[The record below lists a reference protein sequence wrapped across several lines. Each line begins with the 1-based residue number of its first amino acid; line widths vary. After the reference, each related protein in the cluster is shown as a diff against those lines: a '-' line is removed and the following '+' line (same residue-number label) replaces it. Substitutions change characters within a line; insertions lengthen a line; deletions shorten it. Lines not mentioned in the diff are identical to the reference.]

1 MRALI
6 AAGLLLT
13 ALACGEAPLPE
24 LARPFELRAVT
35 PAGEAVPGVRAW
47 LGGALLGETS
57 SDGVLRATLRGR
69 AHQRIILSWACPAAY
84 EPPAAERE
92 LAIDPSAASTPA
104 PQAPLK
110 LEARCTPLDI
120 EAALVV
126 RASGAP
132 ASGLPVVVRDE
143 MVARTDAEG
152 FAHVLLRAR
161 RGSALTVGLDT
172 HEHPALVPASPL
184 ETFQLGDADTIL
196 LFDRKLATPAVKPKS
211 ARRDTAKKADPRVPI
226 RIQ

>member
-1 MRALI
+1 MRALVL
-6 AAGLLLT
+6 GLLIIT
-13 ALACGEAPLPE
+13 ACAEPPASLERA
-24 LARPFELRAVT
+24 FELRVAT
-35 PAGEAVPGVRAW
+35 PAGGHVAGLRGW
-47 LGGALLGETS
+47 LDGALLGETK
-57 SDGVLRATLRGR
+57 SDGILRGTLRGGPY
-69 AHQRIILSWACPAAY
+69 QRRLLSWACPAGH
-84 EPPAAERE
+84 EPPTEQRE
-92 LAIDPSAASTPA
+92 LVLDPQTANTKLP
-104 PQAPLK
+104 PLK

-120 EAALVV
+120 EAALVI

-143 MVARTDAEG
+143 VVARTDAEG

-172 HEHPALVPASPL
+172 NEHPALVPASPL

-196 LFDRKLATPAVKPKS
+196 LFDRKLAVPAPKIKP
-211 ARRDTAKKADPRVPI
+211 ARRDKTKVVEPRVPI